1 VGIFIAKISKGRS
14 VREFVLAALLAP
26 TLFSMVFF
34 SIFGSS
40 AIAQQLDKA
49 TGGAL
54 YAAVQ
59 ADVSSAI
66 FVMFEKY
73 PLSGVVG
80 IVLLFIVYTFFVVSA
95 DSCTIVLGMLSSGG
109 TDEPKTALKLLWGVA
124 MAVSAGVLLAMSGLA
139 ALQTASIVAALAFT
153 VIMLFLTYAT
163 VRMVRADYAHE
174 LETGSVQSY
183 VPVEPPVAPAE
194 QG

>member
-1 VGIFIAKISKGRS
+1 MI
-14 VREFVLAALLAP
+14 
-26 TLFSMVFF
+26 FF

-40 AIAQQLDKA
+40 ALSEQLDKR

-54 YAAVQ
+54 WAAIQ
-59 ADVSSAI
+59 ADVSSAVY
-66 FVMFEKY
+66 VMFEKY

-109 TDEPKTALKLLWGVA
+109 NEEPKTALKLLWGVS
-124 MAVSAGVLLAMSGLA
+124 MAVAAGVLLAMSGLA

-153 VIMLFLTYAT
+153 IIMVFLAYAT
-163 VRMVRADYAHE
+163 LRMVRTDYAHE
-174 LETGSVQSY
+174 LEMGSTQTY
-183 VPVEPPVAPAE
+183 VPVDLVEGSSEGPDP
-194 QG
+194 GRG

>member
-1 VGIFIAKISKGRS
+1 MATPAIPPQRPCRA
-14 VREFVLAALLAP
+14 LAALFAP

-40 AIAQQLDKA
+40 ALSQQLDKA

-54 YAAVQ
+54 YTAIQ

-80 IVLLFIVYTFFVVSA
+80 IVLLFVVYTFSVVSA
-95 DSCTIVLGMLSSGG
+95 DSCTIVMGMLSSGG
-109 TDEPKTALKLLWGVA
+109 SEDPKTAPKLLWGVA
-124 MAVSAGVLLAMSGLA
+124 MAVSAGVLHAMSGLA

-153 VIMLFLTYAT
+153 VIMLCLAYAT

-174 LETGSVQSY
+174 LESGSEQTY
-183 VPVEPPVAPAE
+183 VPAEPSMAPAE
-194 QG
+194 GSGSS